1 MKKIE
6 MKSSTKDIIT
16 GSVKVFGG
24 AALCGLGSAGIKSFT
39 PIGIIGGVVFTAT
52 GMYLTADGNKQLLE
66 GIDDKLK
73 GREKVGWCYATD

>member
-1 MKKIE
+1 MKKKK
-6 MKSSTKDIIT
+6 MKSSTKDIFT

-39 PIGIIGGVVFTAT
+39 PIGIVGGIVFTAT

-66 GIDDKLK
+66 GIDDKIH
-73 GREKVGWCYATD
+73 GREKIGWFYAAN